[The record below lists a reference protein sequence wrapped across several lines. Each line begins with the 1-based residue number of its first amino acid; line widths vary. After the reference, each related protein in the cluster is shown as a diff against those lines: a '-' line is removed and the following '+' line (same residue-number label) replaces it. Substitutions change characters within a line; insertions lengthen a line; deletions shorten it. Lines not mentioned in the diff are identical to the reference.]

1 MREERIRDPEDG
13 EKVSAS
19 AGGEGGGQQSLGR
32 AQDAEE
38 VEEPQRR
45 QPPEPGSGWRR
56 SGGRRRLGSFLGFFL
71 GGAQDDSVAESQRRQ
86 AWRRLGSDDRLF
98 SF

>member
-1 MREERIRDPEDG
+1 MRKQRGGRAEREERIRDPEDG

-45 QPPEPGSGWRR
+45 PSPEPGSGWRR
-56 SGGRRRLGSFLGFFL
+56 TSGRRRLGSFLD
-71 GGAQDDSVAESQRRQ
+71 GAEDDSVAESERRQ
-86 AWRRLGSDDRLF
+86 PWRGTG
-98 SF
+98 